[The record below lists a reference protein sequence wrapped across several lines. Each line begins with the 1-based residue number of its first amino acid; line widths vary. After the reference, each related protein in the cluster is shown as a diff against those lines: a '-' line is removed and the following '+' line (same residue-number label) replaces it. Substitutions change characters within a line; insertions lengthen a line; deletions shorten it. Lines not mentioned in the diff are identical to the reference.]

1 MRSTVVDG
9 TSFACPMY
17 VVRCGDGW
25 QLRLPGEATRFF
37 ADGTHGGAERSH
49 EAAIRARAEAL
60 PVTSQSRP
68 LAAAERSGKRW
79 PTGLPG
85 VHLQR
90 KHRRGKARAEVQ
102 LQVRVPGMPTRTIYV
117 GTEATYEARLDA
129 KLEIAAQVREQLQA
143 ELLRSSTVKL
153 IRRGGRNAVAARRS
167 LPAD

>member
-1 MRSTVVDG
+1 
-9 TSFACPMY
+9 MY
-17 VVRCGDGW
+17 VVRCRDGW

-37 ADGTHGGAERSH
+37 ADGVHGGAERSH

-60 PVTSQSRP
+60 PITSQSRP
-68 LAAAERSGKRW
+68 LAATERSGKRW

-167 LPAD
+167 LSAD